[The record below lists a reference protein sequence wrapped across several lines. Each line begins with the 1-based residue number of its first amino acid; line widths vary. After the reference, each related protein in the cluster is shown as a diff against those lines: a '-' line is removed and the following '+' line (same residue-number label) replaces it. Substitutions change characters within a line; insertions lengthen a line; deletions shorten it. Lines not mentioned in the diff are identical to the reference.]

1 MHPPTDL
8 PRWVYLPA
16 IAGIVFV
23 AMPLVAIAI
32 RVDWPRFW
40 ALITTPSSQTALLL
54 SVKTAA
60 ASTVLCV
67 LLGVPMALVLARSR
81 GRLVRSLRPLILLP
95 LVLPPVVGVSR
106 CSTRSAGSA

>member
-67 LLGVPMALVLARSR
+67 LLGVRWRWCWPAAADDWC
-81 GRLVRSLRPLILLP
+81 GRYDR
-95 LVLPPVVGVSR
+95 
-106 CSTRSAGSA
+106 